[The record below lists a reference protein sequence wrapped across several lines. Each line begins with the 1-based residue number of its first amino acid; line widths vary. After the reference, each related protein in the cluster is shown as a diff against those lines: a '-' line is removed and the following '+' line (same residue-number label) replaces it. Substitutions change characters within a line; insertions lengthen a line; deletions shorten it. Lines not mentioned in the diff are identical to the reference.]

1 MLIEGIK
8 LEEELPGTGVGT
20 VSPLSLSKVC
30 IDFYLSCG
38 RTDFPTS
45 SPPLRL

>member
-1 MLIEGIK
+1 MLIEGIN

-20 VSPLSLSKVC
+20 VSPVSLSKVC
-30 IDFYLSCG
+30 IDVYLSCI
-38 RTDFPTS
+38 RADFPTS